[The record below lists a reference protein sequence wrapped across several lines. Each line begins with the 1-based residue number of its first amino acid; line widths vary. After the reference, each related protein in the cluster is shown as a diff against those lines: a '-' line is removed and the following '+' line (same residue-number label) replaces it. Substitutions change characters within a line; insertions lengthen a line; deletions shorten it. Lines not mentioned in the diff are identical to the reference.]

1 MRYIC
6 DVQFSSGRL
15 FHRQNENSNVL
26 LRVRSFRKIRVL
38 CSVHDVFIG
47 HVVIVRA
54 TKWLNG
60 CVLLDRERT
69 GRNALVRDLRV
80 QCRVARW

>member
-1 MRYIC
+1 MT
-6 DVQFSSGRL
+6 FSFGGYSTDNAKNR
-15 FHRQNENSNVL
+15 NSNVL
-26 LRVRSFRKIRVL
+26 LRVPSFGKFRVL

-69 GRNALVRDLRV
+69 GRKAPAHDLRV
-80 QCRVARW
+80 QCRAARW